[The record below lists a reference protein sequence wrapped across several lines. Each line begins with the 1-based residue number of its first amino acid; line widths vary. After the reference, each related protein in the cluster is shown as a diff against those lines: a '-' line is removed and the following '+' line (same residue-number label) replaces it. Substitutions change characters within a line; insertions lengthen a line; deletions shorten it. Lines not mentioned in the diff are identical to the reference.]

1 MNRAKREL
9 NLIISERARNRSA
22 CYTYAIHTLH
32 LTGLTNSAHFH
43 HESILTEGGV
53 THIQAP
59 ALDGGSLWVQNTLG
73 LTSEPG
79 ITTFTVDKQGFH
91 NYQILKT

>member
-1 MNRAKREL
+1 MKAHRWLERQAKAKL
-9 NLIISERARNRSA
+9 PAGQCDIL
-22 CYTYAIHTLH
+22 L
-32 LTGLTNSAHFH
+32 SAHFH

-91 NYQILKT
+91 NYQVLKT